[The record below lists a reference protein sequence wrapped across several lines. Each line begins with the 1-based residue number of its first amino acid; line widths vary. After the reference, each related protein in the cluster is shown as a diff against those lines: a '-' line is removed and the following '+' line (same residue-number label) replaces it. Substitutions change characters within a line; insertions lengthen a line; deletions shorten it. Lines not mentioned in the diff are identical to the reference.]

1 MSRFLLLPAVLC
13 LALLA
18 VGVLVHH
25 LSLFALLGMLLFAGA
40 AILNWTRHEVSRP

>member
-1 MSRFLLLPAVLC
+1 VPAVLC